1 MKSIPNHN
9 PYLRPT
15 EQRITNWL
23 AWSSTTGRFV
33 GVSTQKPVAVTYR
46 THRSSTINYFNY

>member
-9 PYLRPT
+9 PYIKPT
-15 EQRITNWL
+15 VERVTNWL

-46 THRSSTINYFNY
+46 THRSASINY